1 MKVIL
6 TRDVPNLGEAGD
18 VKKVADGYARNYLI
32 PQGMVF
38 KARPG
43 ALKNFKQRQS
53 TQARKQKR
61 MKKDA
66 ETLARR
72 LISQPITFKAKA
84 GSTGRLYGSITKAD
98 IAAAL
103 EREIGEEFDKRTI
116 ILSEPIRQLGEHFVG
131 VRLIADVEPQ
141 VKVLVQPESGEWP
154 EGAEP
159 TKDVPKDEGASPEGD
174 QAGEA

>member
-18 VKKVADGYARNYLI
+18 VKKVAEGYARNYLI
-32 PQGMVF
+32 PQGMAF
-38 KARPG
+38 KASPG

-53 TQARKQKR
+53 AQDRKQKR

-66 ETLARR
+66 ETLARQ
-72 LISQPITFKAKA
+72 LISQPITFQVKA
-84 GSTGRLYGSITKAD
+84 GPKGRLYGSITKAD
-98 IAAAL
+98 IAEAL
-103 EREIGEEFDKRTI
+103 EREIGEKFDKRTI

-141 VKVLVQPESGEWP
+141 IKVLVQPESGEWP

-159 TKDVPKDEGASPEGD
+159 TGDAPTDEGTSPESD
-174 QAGEA
+174 QAEEA